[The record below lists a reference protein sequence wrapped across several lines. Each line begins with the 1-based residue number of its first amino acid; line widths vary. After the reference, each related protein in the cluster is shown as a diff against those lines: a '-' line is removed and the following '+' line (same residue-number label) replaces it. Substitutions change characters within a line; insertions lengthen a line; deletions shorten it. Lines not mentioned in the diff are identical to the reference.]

1 MMKNIYS
8 KPSVYLSHHLLK
20 YKVPMIAGML
30 CVAVATAAQLTTPW
44 ILRFAIDY
52 IQYGDKAPA
61 NVLSGMIAS
70 VLRNHNAY
78 SHLLM
83 LLSFGALIILFT
95 AVQGLF
101 RFYMRSLM
109 IGVSRKIEYEIR
121 NDFFRHLLTLEPQFY
136 QKHKTGD
143 LMALATNDL
152 DAVRSLLGPGIMHLV
167 TTVLV
172 AVSAL
177 VLMMNL
183 NTQLTLFALAPLPLV
198 ALTVKRLLAKIH
210 KTFAKIQEQ
219 FAKVTAK
226 AQENISGIRVIKT
239 YVQEEAEAETF
250 RELNRHLLEKN
261 VSLAK
266 VRAILWGG
274 IEFLLGFSIIIVI
287 WRGGFLVISGKMT
300 IGSLVAFLAYLGM
313 LAWPMIALGW
323 VMNMWEQGLASLKRM
338 LSIWLTEPQIKD
350 TDETNHSIK
359 NLKGSIE
366 FRNVTFSYDE
376 NKRKI
381 IPNID
386 LRIPAGQTLAIVGPT
401 GSGKSSLVNLILRL
415 YEVKEG
421 ELLIDG
427 HNIKSIPLRVLR
439 KNIGYVP
446 QETFLF
452 SDSLE
457 LNIGFGED
465 DPQPI
470 EIEKAAESSQIKLD
484 FDQFEDGLKTMVGE
498 RGITLSGGQKQRTA
512 LSRAIIRKP
521 KILILDD
528 ALSAVDTYTEE
539 EILKRLREIM
549 KERTSIIVSH
559 RISSVKDADN
569 IIVLDDGEIVEQ
581 GTHDRLIQQQ
591 GLYFKMHQRQLLEKS
606 LEEL

>member
-1 MMKNIYS
+1 MKNIYTN
-8 KPSVYLSHHLLK
+8 PSAYLSHYLLK
-20 YKVPMIAGML
+20 HKIPMIAGML
-30 CVAVATAAQLTTPW
+30 CVGVATTAQLTTPW
-44 ILRFAIDY
+44 ILRFAIDF
-52 IQYGDKAPA
+52 IQYGDKAPG
-61 NVLSGMIAS
+61 NVLSEMTTRMLLS
-70 VLRNHNAY
+70 RNAY
-78 SHLLM
+78 SLLLM
-83 LLSFGALIILFT
+83 LLSFGAFIILFT

-101 RFYMRSLM
+101 RFYMRTLM

-152 DAVRSLLGPGIMHLV
+152 EAVRSLLGPGIMHLV
-167 TTVLV
+167 STVLV
-172 AVSAL
+172 AVSTL

-183 NTQLTLFALAPLPLV
+183 NAQLTLLALAPLPLV

-210 KTFAKIQEQ
+210 KIFAKIQEQ

-274 IEFLLGFSIIIVI
+274 IEFLLGFSIILVI

-338 LSIWLTEPQIKD
+338 LNIWLTEPQIKD
-350 TDETNHSIK
+350 TEKTNHSIK

-366 FRNVTFSYDE
+366 FRNVAFSYEED
-376 NKRKI
+376 KRNI
-381 IPNID
+381 IKNIN

-415 YEVKEG
+415 YEAQEG
-421 ELLIDG
+421 EVSIDRQ
-427 HNIKSIPLRVLR
+427 NIKSIPLRVLR

-457 LNIGFGED
+457 VNIGFGED

-539 EILKRLREIM
+539 EILKRLRNIM
-549 KERTSIIVSH
+549 QDRTSIIVSH
-559 RISSVKDADN
+559 RISTVKDADN

-581 GTHDRLIQQQ
+581 GTHDQLIQQQ

>member
-1 MMKNIYS
+1 
-8 KPSVYLSHHLLK
+8 
-20 YKVPMIAGML
+20 ML
-30 CVAVATAAQLTTPW
+30 CVGVATTAQLTTPW
-44 ILRFAIDY
+44 ILRFAIDF
-52 IQYGDKAPA
+52 IQYGDKAPG
-61 NVLSGMIAS
+61 NVLSEMTTRMLLS
-70 VLRNHNAY
+70 RNAY
-78 SHLLM
+78 SHLAM
-83 LLSFGALIILFT
+83 LLSFGAFIILFT

-101 RFYMRSLM
+101 RFYMRTLM

-152 DAVRSLLGPGIMHLV
+152 EAVRSLLGPGIMHLV
-167 TTVLV
+167 STVLV
-172 AVSAL
+172 AVSTL

-183 NTQLTLFALAPLPLV
+183 NAQLTLLALAPLPLV

-210 KTFAKIQEQ
+210 KIFAKIQEQ

-274 IEFLLGFSIIIVI
+274 IEFLLGFSIILVI

-338 LSIWLTEPQIKD
+338 LNIWLTEPQIKD
-350 TDETNHSIK
+350 TEKTNHSIK

-366 FRNVTFSYDE
+366 FRNVAFSYEED
-376 NKRKI
+376 KRNI
-381 IPNID
+381 IKNIN

-415 YEVKEG
+415 YEAQEG
-421 ELLIDG
+421 EVSIDG
-427 HNIKSIPLRVLR
+427 QNIKSIPLRVLR

-457 LNIGFGED
+457 VNIGFGED

-470 EIEKAAESSQIKLD
+470 EIEKAAESSQIKVD

-539 EILKRLREIM
+539 EILKRLRNIM
-549 KERTSIIVSH
+549 QDRTSIIVSH
-559 RISSVKDADN
+559 RISTVKDADN

-581 GTHDRLIQQQ
+581 GTHDQLIQQQ